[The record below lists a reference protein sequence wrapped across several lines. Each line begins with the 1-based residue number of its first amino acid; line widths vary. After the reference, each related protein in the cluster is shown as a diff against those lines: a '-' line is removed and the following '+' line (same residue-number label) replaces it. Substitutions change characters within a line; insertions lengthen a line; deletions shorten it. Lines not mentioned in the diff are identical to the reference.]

1 MEKKIQE
8 FNRDREVMRL
18 QRMFNDSSILEIVGV
33 ERKET
38 RHSKFL
44 EWLFKTPELNTV
56 SQDSPIMHLF
66 DVLVR
71 RAEEQN
77 KEIDHTFKKNA
88 ITRKSNVRIDEIKA
102 ELPTVGLKL
111 QGKSGKIDLYIKAY
125 DIANK
130 KTIHICIENKVYSNE
145 HDNQTRKYYAYL
157 KGDVDDLSKNEEVDC
172 EFDDTKYK
180 CPTKEGDI
188 VLFVFLTPS
197 AEFIMQDNDALN
209 KMCNCDKYIHI
220 NYQDIVNEILEPLC
234 EDDAT
239 SSASIEKIK
248 QYVCSLGIPGRESA
262 RQNKKEDTLSITAMA
277 AGTEILSLS
286 LNIYN
291 KYFDLLSNA
300 IFPNGNKS
308 QDVFDAFKES
318 HKDFI
323 LNLLCIQGLVET
335 DDLKYHVIKLM
346 TLRMNGKYK
355 NLLVKVKGKHCIL
368 NQSEFAVTFAKL
380 YCEIKYNGSI
390 NDVDQ
395 AIFEMN
401 EEFSNNDMNN
411 NLFGRSQYHRE
422 DNNAAT
428 NSLIYK
434 DKDRNIEIYFA
445 NNCWGA
451 TAGLPKIVEF
461 INKQT
466 VVPKTVFAVI
476 QNR

>member
-1 MEKKIQE
+1 MLKKIQE

-56 SQDSPIMHLF
+56 SLDSPIMHLF

-77 KEIDHTFKKNA
+77 NVLDPVFRDNV
-88 ITRKSNVRIDEIKA
+88 ITRKSRIKIDEVKA

-180 CPTKEGDI
+180 CPTIEGDI

-248 QYVCSLGIPGRESA
+248 QYVCSLGIPGSESA
-262 RQNKKEDTLSITAMA
+262 RQNKEEDTLSITAMA

-286 LNIYN
+286 QKIYE
-291 KYFDLLSNA
+291 KYEELLANA
-300 IFPNGNKS
+300 IFPNAVNINL
-308 QDVFDAFKES
+308 QDVLDAFKES

-323 LNLLCIQGLVET
+323 LNLLCILELVEK
-335 DDLKYHVIKLM
+335 DDLKYHEIKLM
-346 TLRMNGKYK
+346 TLRMNDKYK

-368 NQSEFAVTFAKL
+368 NQSEFAVTFAKI
-380 YCEIKYNGSI
+380 YCEKKFNGSI
-390 NDVDQ
+390 GNVALATHLLNRD
-395 AIFEMN
+395 F
-401 EEFSNNDMNN
+401 NNVKI
-411 NLFGRSQYHRE
+411 NLFTNTQLFKKKSQK
-422 DNNAAT
+422 T
-428 NSLIYK
+428 PINSSIY
-434 DKDRNIEIYFA
+434 DKGGNIIYFA

-451 TAGLPKIVEF
+451 TAYLPTLVEF
-461 INKQT
+461 IKEQT
-466 VVPKTVFAVI
+466 VVSPNVFYI
-476 QNR
+476 IRN